1 MSSGHDHL
9 SQVPGDLSRIAW
21 IVVPAYNEA
30 ERIGRTL
37 SQLCDQYDHVVVVD
51 DGSTDH
57 TMDVVRDYGVW
68 TLRHL
73 VNCGQGASLQTG
85 LRFAIRKGAQL
96 IVTFDA
102 DGQHRVEDIAPLCH
116 PILQGKA
123 EVVLG
128 SRFLGQAQGIPWTR
142 WLTLK
147 LGVVF
152 TRVVSRMRVTDT
164 HNGLRA
170 MSAKAAGQIRI
181 QHNRMAHASEII
193 DEIRRND
200 LRYCE
205 VPVTVRYW
213 AGALRKGQRSLNGL
227 RIVGQVILGKITR

>member
-1 MSSGHDHL
+1 MHATFDNSPPADS
-9 SQVPGDLSRIAW
+9 DLSRIAW
-21 IVVPAYNEA
+21 IVVPAFNEA

-37 SQLCDQYDHVVVVD
+37 GQLCELYHHVVVVD
-51 DGSTDH
+51 DGSTDN
-57 TMDVVRDYGVW
+57 TLDVLSNYAVW
-68 TLRHL
+68 SLRHL

-85 LRFAIRKGAQL
+85 IRFAIGQGASL

-102 DGQHRVEDIAPLCH
+102 DGQHRVEDIAPLCR
-116 PILQGKA
+116 PILEGKA
-123 EVVLG
+123 DIVLG

-147 LGVVF
+147 LGVMF
-152 TRVVSRMRVTDT
+152 TRVVSRVRVTDT

-170 MSAKAAGQIRI
+170 MTAEAAGRIRI
-181 QHNRMAHASEII
+181 LHNRMAHASEII